1 MASQRPS
8 ISNHRLFPNHS
19 SATSSSP
26 GPPTSRVDGNTPG
39 GSEQHSDRN
48 SVAVRVSGRREDN
61 SSVGTRSRGVRS
73 PGLNSTNATPQSARP
88 LIPTRTAT
96 STPTRASREN
106 ILAPLDLTPVDHE
119 AANLNESVVGG
130 SGSTS
135 AAVMEQLKQF
145 FATQGEFNK
154 KLELRL
160 DELKGQENRTKQVT
174 RPTKDLSVSGYN
186 VSNIKIHAFGPLLIT
201 ENPSQS
207 SLH

>member
-1 MASQRPS
+1 M
-8 ISNHRLFPNHS
+8 IS
-19 SATSSSP
+19 
-26 GPPTSRVDGNTPG
+26 GPLSY
-39 GSEQHSDRN
+39 
-48 SVAVRVSGRREDN
+48 
-61 SSVGTRSRGVRS
+61 RGFQETG
-73 PGLNSTNATPQSARP
+73 P
-88 LIPTRTAT
+88 RTAM
-96 STPTRASREN
+96 STPTRAGLDN

-160 DELKGQENRTKQVT
+160 DELKGRENRTKQVT
-174 RPTKDLSVSGYN
+174 RPSKDLSVSGYN
-186 VSNIKIHAFGPLLIT
+186 VSNIKIHAFGPLLVT